1 MLFNATPIVLFVSLF
16 LESSPVRK
24 WSIYLLI
31 AQKVWDLAFN
41 PEWNHVNAL
50 LINDTG
56 NVVIFIDEDVTP
68 REILI
73 GEHVL
78 FGLILRE

>member
-41 PEWNHVNAL
+41 PESDLVEAPAKEL
-50 LINDTG
+50 YL
-56 NVVIFIDEDVTP
+56 
-68 REILI
+68 
-73 GEHVL
+73 VL
-78 FGLILRE
+78 NNLAD